1 MQIQTFETSTMY
13 GDHHVTEVRR
23 ILLELPGVKDVY
35 ASSNFHIIEVSFD
48 SEKISADEISS
59 RLEAEGY
66 MGELPILSEPGEAVY
81 NNREGGNTFFRHT
94 NTNKTVKNILGF
106 SQLVNHQ
113 GRPLWPCPGMGVIK
127 KDAEEL

>member
-35 ASSNFHIIEVSFD
+35 ASSSFHIIEVTFD
-48 SEKISADEISS
+48 SEKINAEKIRS
-59 RLEAEGY
+59 RIEAEGY
-66 MGELPILSEPGEAVY
+66 MGELPMLSEPEEAVY

-106 SQLVNHQ
+106 SQPVNHQ

-127 KDAEEL
+127 KDAEES